1 MNAMIRISHTGFAH
15 RAFPRA
21 RRRLLFGKR
30 SAGRAG
36 PSHGQTRHTRHAVD
50 ERHQI
55 KS

>member
-1 MNAMIRISHTGFAH
+1 MIQLPRTGFAH
-15 RAFPRA
+15 RTLPRA
-21 RRRLLFGKR
+21 RRRLLSGKR

-50 ERHQI
+50 ERRQS

>member
-1 MNAMIRISHTGFAH
+1 MNAMIQISYTGFAH
-15 RAFPRA
+15 RNLPRA
-21 RRRLLFGKR
+21 RRRLLSGKR

-36 PSHGQTRHTRHAVD
+36 PSHGQTPHTRHAVD

>member
-1 MNAMIRISHTGFAH
+1 MNTITKISRTGFAH
-15 RAFPRA
+15 RNLPRA
-21 RRRLLFGKR
+21 RRRLLYEKR

-36 PSHGQTRHTRHAVD
+36 PSYGQTRHTRHAVD